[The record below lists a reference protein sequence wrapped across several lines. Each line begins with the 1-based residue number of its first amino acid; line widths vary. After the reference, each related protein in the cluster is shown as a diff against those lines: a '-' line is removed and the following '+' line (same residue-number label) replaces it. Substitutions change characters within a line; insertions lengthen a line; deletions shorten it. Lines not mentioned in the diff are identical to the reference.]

1 MPKPALTPVS
11 ECQVDHLRVLRYRS
25 RAEMDAASGAMAAQ
39 AIAAAVKR
47 QGGARIILA
56 SAPSQSGFLQQLLT
70 HGVPWEKVTVFHMDE
85 YVGLEAT
92 HPASF
97 RRYQN
102 DHVLSRVQPAA
113 FHGIC
118 GESGDPIAETQRYA
132 ALLAVAPIDVV
143 CAGIGEN
150 GHLAFND
157 PPADLHDPRRVKI
170 VTLDEPCRR
179 QQVNDGCFERIEAV
193 PSTAITLTVPALLAG
208 GEIFVIVPGPRKA
221 EAVKN
226 TLTLPV
232 SGACP
237 ATALR
242 THPRAS
248 LFIDADSSSLL

>member
-1 MPKPALTPVS
+1 MLPTSSTPVLES
-11 ECQVDHLRVLRYRS
+11 QVDRLRVLQYRS
-25 RAEMDAASGAMAAQ
+25 RAEMDAAAGATAAL
-39 AIAAAVKR
+39 AISAAIER

-56 SAPSQSGFLQQLLT
+56 SAPSQTGFLQQLLA
-70 HGVPWEKVTVFHMDE
+70 HRIPWEKVTVFHMDE

-97 RRYQN
+97 RRYQS
-102 DHVLSRVQPAA
+102 DHVLNRIQPAA

-118 GESGDPIAETQRYA
+118 GESDDPIAETHRYA
-132 ALLAVAPIDVV
+132 GLLAAAPIDVV

-157 PPADLHDPRRVKI
+157 PPADLHDPECVKI
-170 VTLDEPCRR
+170 VTLDEACRR

-193 PSTAITLTVPALLAG
+193 PATAITLTVPALLAG
-208 GEIFVIVPGPRKA
+208 GELFVIVPGSRKA

-226 TLTLPV
+226 TLKLPI

-237 ATALR
+237 ATSLR

-248 LFIDADSSSLL
+248 LFIDADSSSLV

>member
-1 MPKPALTPVS
+1 MSNPPSPPSAES
-11 ECQVDHLRVLRYRS
+11 QVDTLRVLRYRT
-25 RAEMDAASGAMAAQ
+25 RAEMDAAAGALAAQ
-39 AIAAAVKR
+39 AISVAVER

-56 SAPSQSGFLQQLLT
+56 SAPSQAGFLQQLLT
-70 HGVPWEKVTVFHMDE
+70 HRVPWEKVTVFHMDE

-97 RRYQN
+97 RRYQRE
-102 DHVLSRVQPAA
+102 HVLDRVKPAA

-118 GESGDPIAETQRYA
+118 GESPDPLAETHRYA
-132 ALLAVAPIDVV
+132 GLLQEAPIDVV

-157 PPADLHDPRRVKI
+157 PPADLHDPQRVKI
-170 VTLDEPCRR
+170 VTLDEACRQ
-179 QQVNDGCFERIEAV
+179 QQVNDGCFPSLESV

-208 GEIFVIVPGPRKA
+208 GELFVIVPGPRKA
-221 EAVKN
+221 EAVRN
-226 TLTLPV
+226 TLSLPV

-248 LFIDADSSSLL
+248 LFIDADSAGLL

>member
-1 MPKPALTPVS
+1 MPTPAFTPIA
-11 ECQVDHLRVLRYRS
+11 ERQVDLLSVFQYRS

-39 AIAAAVKR
+39 AISAAVER

-56 SAPSQSGFLQQLLT
+56 SAPSQAGFLQQLFT

-85 YVGLEAT
+85 YVGLEAS

-97 RRYQN
+97 RRFQS
-102 DHVLSRVQPAA
+102 DHVLSLIKPAA

-118 GESGDPIAETQRYA
+118 GESRDPIAETERYA
-132 ALLAVAPIDVV
+132 ALLNVAPIDVV

-157 PPADLHDPRRVKI
+157 PPADLQDPKRVKI
-170 VTLDEPCRR
+170 VTLDEACRR

-208 GEIFVIVPGPRKA
+208 GELFVVVPGIRKA

-248 LFIDADSSSLL
+248 LFIDPDSACLL

>member
-1 MPKPALTPVS
+1 MSNPAFTPVAQS
-11 ECQVDHLRVLRYRS
+11 QVDHLRVLRYRS
-25 RAEMDAASGAMAAQ
+25 RAEMDAASGAMAAH
-39 AIAAAVKR
+39 AIAAAVER

-56 SAPSQSGFLQQLLT
+56 SAPSQSGFLQELLT

-97 RRYQN
+97 RRYQS

-118 GESGDPIAETQRYA
+118 GESGDPIAETHRYA
-132 ALLAVAPIDVV
+132 ALLAAAPIDVV

-157 PPADLHDPRRVKI
+157 PPADLNDPQRVKI

-179 QQVNDGCFERIEAV
+179 QQVHDGCFEHIEAV
-193 PSTAITLTVPALLAG
+193 PSKAITLTVPALLAC
-208 GEIFVIVPGPRKA
+208 GELFVIVPGPRKA

-242 THPRAS
+242 THQRAS